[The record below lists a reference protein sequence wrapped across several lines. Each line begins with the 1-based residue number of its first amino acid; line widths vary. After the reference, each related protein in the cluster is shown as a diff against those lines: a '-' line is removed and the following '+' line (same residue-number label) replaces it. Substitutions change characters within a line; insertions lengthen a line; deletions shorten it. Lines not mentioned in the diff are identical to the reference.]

1 MNVQKAKIYPRGKTP
16 TTAWGKT
23 SMCMGVLPHSFSPC
37 ILPHTCDY
45 CGDGYLQI
53 NRYEWHGNA
62 DNLVTNIKHIFKR
75 FRWPTKCGNASL
87 CFSAMTWDTE
97 WSQEGCFVRLT
108 VIPTGMIDYMP
119 DKMWGETTHA
129 FTNFNGCTFEVW
141 ECGSV
146 ISSHTL

>member
-1 MNVQKAKIYPRGKTP
+1 
-16 TTAWGKT
+16 
-23 SMCMGVLPHSFSPC
+23 
-37 ILPHTCDY
+37 
-45 CGDGYLQI
+45 
-53 NRYEWHGNA
+53 
-62 DNLVTNIKHIFKR
+62 
-75 FRWPTKCGNASL
+75 
-87 CFSAMTWDTE
+87 MTWDTE

-129 FTNFNGCTFEVW
+129 FPNFNGCTFEVW